1 MDNLF
6 GGTYAKSIV
15 SKVSIND
22 GKDWSLI
29 KLNDNSCK
37 IEDECSLHL
46 WDFTELDGE
55 GKFVTGPT
63 QVSY

>member
-1 MDNLF
+1 MP
-6 GGTYAKSIV
+6 KSIV

-55 GKFVTGPT
+55 GNLLLDQL